1 MAEKGGT
8 PIYKLPVQEARA
20 ALNSLQA
27 GPVVKMPA
35 DIEDR
40 IIPVGPKG
48 KVSIRVVR
56 PKNNNMDLPV
66 VKYFHGGGWVLGNQE
81 THDRLIREIANGSSS
96 AVVFVNFTPSPE
108 ARYPMP
114 IEEAYAA
121 TKWVADNG
129 KKMNFDSTRMAVA
142 GDSVGGNMAAVVAL
156 LAKLR
161 GGPKILFQVL
171 FYPVTDAN
179 FEMSQFDP
187 RRVGV
192 HIGSGIGGVNVL
204 LEQYEIMR
212 TRGPRR
218 VSPFTVPGLMPNSA
232 AANVSI
238 MTGARGPSLALSTAC
253 ATGSHSLG
261 EASEIIRRGKA
272 DVMIA
277 GGSEAAIV
285 GHAAAGFESM
295 GALSTRNDDPQRA
308 SRPFDADRDGFVMAE
323 GAGVVILERLDMA
336 RARGARIYGE
346 LVGYGASADAYHI
359 TAPSEDASGTAE
371 CMRLALEDAGLTPAD
386 VDYLNAHGTSTPLN
400 DASETKAIKRAF
412 GDYAYGLAVSSTKSM
427 TGHLMGA
434 AGAIEAVFCLLAI
447 RDQIIPPTINY
458 ETPDPICDLD
468 YVPNR
473 ARAAKVDVAMSNS
486 FGFGGH
492 NGTLILRRL
501 S

>member
-1 MAEKGGT
+1 MF
-8 PIYKLPVQEARA
+8 QEAPLTRPDSQRVVVTGVGLVTPVGNDAPSSWA
-20 ALNSLQA
+20 AILAGHSGA
-27 GPVVKMPA
+27 GPLTRYDHTEFRTHIAAEVKDFDAVRYVGKQDARRM
-35 DIEDR
+35 DR
-40 IIPVGPKG
+40 F
-48 KVSIRVVR
+48 
-56 PKNNNMDLPV
+56 MH
-66 VKYFHGGGWVLGNQE
+66 F
-81 THDRLIREIANGSSS
+81 
-96 AVVFVNFTPSPE
+96 
-108 ARYPMP
+108 
-114 IEEAYAA
+114 
-121 TKWVADNG
+121 
-129 KKMNFDSTRMAVA
+129 AVA
-142 GDSVGGNMAAVVAL
+142 AAQEAL
-156 LAKLR
+156 
-161 GGPKILFQVL
+161 
-171 FYPVTDAN
+171 TDAN

-232 AANVSI
+232 AAYVSI

-336 RARGARIYGE
+336 RARGARSYGE